1 MYPSDIRKKLA
12 TGKPVLSTSMPSFE
26 PHIANAT
33 YNCKPDWVWIDTE
46 HNPWGTESMGTLCV
60 DGRKKGVAPVIR
72 IPWNDPAYIKKAYD
86 VGAVGVMIPQVDT
99 PDEVKQAIHD
109 AKYPPVGERGIA
121 PFFAGYLD
129 GVSARDVVDNA
140 NDETLLILQMES
152 VEAWEQIDE
161 ILAIPDFEVILAGP
175 ADLSASLGFP
185 GDDATNS
192 KTANVMV
199 DLAHKVKCT
208 GKALATTMSD
218 VDHAKQWIKEGY
230 TMMNIGSSLQYGTVG
245 LSKIFSDIREE
256 YGVDWH

>member
-1 MYPSDIRKKLA
+1 MYPSDIRSKLA
-12 TGKPVLSTSMPSFE
+12 TGKPLLATLMPSFE

-72 IPWNDPAYIKKAYD
+72 IPWNDPSYIKKAYD

-99 PDEVKQAIHD
+99 PDEVRQAIHD
-109 AKYPPVGERGIA
+109 AKYPPIGERGIA
-121 PFFAGYLD
+121 PFFAQYLD

-161 ILAIPDFEVILAGP
+161 ILAIPNFDVILCGP

-199 DLAHKVKCT
+199 DLAQKVKGT
-208 GKALATTMSD
+208 GKALATTMGD

-230 TMMNIGSSLQYGTVG
+230 TMMNIGSPMAYGTIG
-245 LSKIFSDIREE
+245 LSKIFKDIREE

>member
-1 MYPSDIRKKLA
+1 
-12 TGKPVLSTSMPSFE
+12 
-26 PHIANAT
+26 
-33 YNCKPDWVWIDTE
+33 
-46 HNPWGTESMGTLCV
+46 MGTLCV

-86 VGAVGVMIPQVDT
+86 VGAVRVMIPQDDT
-99 PDEVKQAIHD
+99 PDELKQAIHD

-199 DLAHKVKCT
+199 DLAHKVKGT

>member
-1 MYPSDIRKKLA
+1 MYPSNIRERLKNNELL
-12 TGKPVLSTSMPSFE
+12 LSTLIFGRE
-26 PHIANAT
+26 PHVAAAIYQT
-33 YNCKPDWVWIDTE
+33 KPDWVWIDQE
-46 HNPWGTESMGTLCV
+46 HSPWGTESINMLCV
-60 DGRKKGVAPVIR
+60 MARQAGVAGVIR
-72 IPWNDPAYIKKAYD
+72 VPWNTPGDIKKAYD

-99 PDEVKQAIHD
+99 PDEVRQAIHD
-109 AKYPPVGERGIA
+109 AKYPPIGERGIA

-185 GDDATNS
+185 GDDATNP

-199 DLAHKVKCT
+199 DLAQKVKGT
-208 GKALATTMSD
+208 GKALATTMGD
-218 VDHAKQWIKEGY
+218 VNHAKEWIKEGY
-230 TMMNIGSSLQYGTVG
+230 TMMNIGSSLQYGTIG
-245 LSKIFSDIREE
+245 LSKIFNEIREE

>member
-1 MYPSDIRKKLA
+1 ML
-12 TGKPVLSTSMPSFE
+12 
-26 PHIANAT
+26 
-33 YNCKPDWVWIDTE
+33 TE
-46 HNPWGTESMGTLCV
+46 E
-60 DGRKKGVAPVIR
+60 KKGVAPVIR

-121 PFFAGYLD
+121 PFFAQYLD
-129 GVSARDVVDNA
+129 GVTARDVVDNA

-161 ILAIPDFEVILAGP
+161 ILAIPDFEVILLGP

-185 GDDATNS
+185 GDDATNP

-199 DLAHKVKCT
+199 DLAQKVKGT
-208 GKALATTMSD
+208 GKALATTMGD
-218 VDHAKQWIKEGY
+218 VNHAKEWIKEGY
-230 TMMNIGSSLQYGTVG
+230 TMMNIGSSLAYGTIG
-245 LSKIFSDIREE
+245 LTKIFDEIRTE

>member
-99 PDEVKQAIHD
+99 PDEVRQAIHD
-109 AKYPPVGERGIA
+109 AKYPPIGERGIA

-140 NDETLLILQMES
+140 NDETLLILFLTLNFFLS
-152 VEAWEQIDE
+152 I
-161 ILAIPDFEVILAGP
+161 FVIFIISFYL
-175 ADLSASLGFP
+175 LFLKY
-185 GDDATNS
+185 T
-192 KTANVMV
+192 
-199 DLAHKVKCT
+199 DLALLCLYLCRV
-208 GKALATTMSD
+208 L
-218 VDHAKQWIKEGY
+218 V
-230 TMMNIGSSLQYGTVG
+230 V
-245 LSKIFSDIREE
+245 
-256 YGVDWH
+256 